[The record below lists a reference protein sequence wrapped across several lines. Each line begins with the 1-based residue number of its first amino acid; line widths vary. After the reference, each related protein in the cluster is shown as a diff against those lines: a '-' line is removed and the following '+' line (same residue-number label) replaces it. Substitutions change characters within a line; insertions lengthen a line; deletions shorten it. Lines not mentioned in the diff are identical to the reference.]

1 MIQTNPLYSAKAQV
15 GHFELG
21 AIEGEVLTRYSSLY
35 RAFVDF
41 LIFNTI

>member
-1 MIQTNPLYSAKAQV
+1 MIQTKPLYSAKAQV

-21 AIEGEVLTRYSSLY
+21 AIGGEVLTRYSSSY
-35 RAFVDF
+35 TAFVDF